1 MLTVQSPLRRCW
13 PACAVLSAVA
23 VGSAAAQD
31 VAPWRD
37 PSPHT
42 TRRVTVEADVQV
54 EVLEWGG
61 TGRPLVL
68 LAGAGH
74 TAHVFD
80 DFAQQ
85 LTKHGRVYGIT
96 RRGYGA
102 SSAPPSGYTASRIG
116 TDVVQLLDALKLEH
130 AVLIG
135 HSLAGRELSFVAS
148 THPERIAGVIY
159 LDAAY
164 RYAFEWP
171 GSADNLL
178 DLPPPPNPPPTIPQ
192 PSDRDL
198 ASFAAYRDW
207 MTRVRGYTLP
217 EAELHQL
224 RVATATGGV
233 GPSKT
238 PDHIRKQFEAG
249 GESFTPLDIPALAIF
264 ASPHALVSQSIR
276 DAGPREVF
284 EAFERFDEAMTER
297 QASAF
302 ERGVAGSRVVRLR
315 HASHYLFLSHGDA
328 VLGEIETF
336 LASLK

>member
-1 MLTVQSPLRRCW
+1 
-13 PACAVLSAVA
+13 
-23 VGSAAAQD
+23 
-31 VAPWRD
+31 
-37 PSPHT
+37 
-42 TRRVTVEADVQV
+42 VQV

-85 LTKHGRVYGIT
+85 LTTRGRVFGVT

-102 SSAPPSGYTASRIG
+102 SSAPSSGYTPSRLG
-116 TDVVQLLDALKLEH
+116 ADVVRVLDVLRLEG

-135 HSLAGRELSFVAS
+135 HSIAGRELSYVAS
-148 THPERIAGVIY
+148 SHPGKVAGVIY

-171 GSADNLL
+171 GSADSLL
-178 DLPPPPNPPPTIPQ
+178 ALPPAPNPPPTIPQ
-192 PSDRDL
+192 PSDDDL
-198 ASFAAYRDW
+198 AGFAAYRDF

-217 EAELHQL
+217 EAELRQL
-224 RVATATGGV
+224 RAATPAGRV

-238 PDHIRKQFEAG
+238 PDHIRKQLEAG
-249 GESFTPLDIPALAIF
+249 GEPVTRLEMPALAIF
-264 ASPHALVSQSIR
+264 ASPHALVSQAVR

-284 EAFERFDEAMTER
+284 EAFDRFDEAMTER
-297 QASAF
+297 QAAAF
-302 ERGVAGSRVVRLR
+302 ERGVSGSQVVRLR
-315 HASHYLFLSHGDA
+315 QASHYLFLSHTEA
-328 VLGEIETF
+328 VLREIGTF